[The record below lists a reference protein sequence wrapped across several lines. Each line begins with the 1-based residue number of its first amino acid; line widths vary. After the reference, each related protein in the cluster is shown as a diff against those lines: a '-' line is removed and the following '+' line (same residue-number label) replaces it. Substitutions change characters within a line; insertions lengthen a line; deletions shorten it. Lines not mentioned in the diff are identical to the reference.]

1 MEEGGISPKSV
12 GPVGQGS
19 IAWLFL
25 RDKGLRALSGDGG
38 LGDGKETLLALKGG
52 DEVLLAGWPF
62 LSADSQP
69 L

>member
-1 MEEGGISPKSV
+1 MG
-12 GPVGQGS
+12 
-19 IAWLFL
+19 
-25 RDKGLRALSGDGG
+25 
-38 LGDGKETLLALKGG
+38 GKERLLALKGG